1 MAERHDSYVD
11 IAQLRIGLFI
21 HLDTGWMDHPFS
33 LSSFKIRSQDQ
44 IDTLRSL
51 GLKRIRYCPDKSDP
65 HVLQELAAALA
76 VAAAA
81 SAAPALAEAHAP
93 TPRTPDPLQQRRQL
107 LSQQRASLQRC
118 ERQFGEATRLF
129 KQVYKTA
136 HSQPGSAKEQA
147 GLLVDGFLQD
157 ITGEQETA
165 IRLLSEKAG
174 DESSLHAL
182 NVTVVSLLLGK
193 IAGLSTN
200 DMREL
205 GIGALL
211 HDIGKLDLPDRLRW
225 QDEQSSPS
233 ERQIY
238 QQHVSHGVELGK
250 KMGLSP
256 AAILVIAQH
265 HEMADGSGYPMHLG
279 NEKIS
284 NASRIVSLVN
294 RYDNLCNP
302 ANPAQALTPHEALSM
317 LFVQMKTRFDKA
329 ILALFIRMMGVYP
342 PGSSVQLS
350 DGRYAIVAS
359 VNSARPL
366 KPKVVVYDPQIAK
379 EDALLLDLEST
390 PELGIKNS
398 LKPIQLPRAVHD
410 YLSPRKRL
418 CYFFERAR
426 DLVEEVGE

>member
-1 MAERHDSYVD
+1 MAERQHFYVD
-11 IAQLRIGLFI
+11 VAQLRTGLFI

-51 GLKRIRYCPDKSDP
+51 GLKQIRYCPEKSDDEA
-65 HVLQELAAALA
+65 LQGLNLAAVPAPVPSSA
-76 VAAAA
+76 VLDMPAAKAK
-81 SAAPALAEAHAP
+81 
-93 TPRTPDPLQQRRQL
+93 DPLQQRREL
-107 LSQQRASLQRC
+107 LSLQRASLQRC
-118 ERQFGEATRLF
+118 ERQFGEASRLF
-129 KQVYKTA
+129 KQVYKIA
-136 HSQPGSAKEQA
+136 HSQPVSAKDQA
-147 GLLVDGFLQD
+147 TQLVNGFLRD

-193 IAGLSTN
+193 SAGLN
-200 DMREL
+200 LDDMREL

-233 ERQIY
+233 ERQLY
-238 QQHVSHGVELGK
+238 RQHVGYGVELGK
-250 KMGLSP
+250 KMGLSTS
-256 AAILVIAQH
+256 AILLIAQH
-265 HEMADGSGYPMHLG
+265 HEMADGSGYPSYIG
-279 NEKIS
+279 NEKMS
-284 NASRIVSLVN
+284 VASRIVSLVN

-302 ANPAQALTPHEALSM
+302 ANPVQALTPHEALSM
-317 LFVQMKTRFDKA
+317 LFVQMKSRFDKA

-342 PGSSVQLS
+342 PGSSVQLT

-366 KPKVVVYDPQIAK
+366 KPKIVVYEPQIPK
-379 EDALLLDLEST
+379 EEALLLDLET
-390 PELGIKNS
+390 MPDLGIKNS
-398 LKPIQLPRAVHD
+398 LKPLQLPRAVYD

>member
-1 MAERHDSYVD
+1 MAERQDFYVD
-11 IAQLRIGLFI
+11 VALLRIGLFI

-51 GLKRIRYCPDKSDP
+51 GLRQIRCCPEKSDEDAVRALAETTP
-65 HVLQELAAALA
+65 PEVLAA
-76 VAAAA
+76 VAAPVA
-81 SAAPALAEAHAP
+81 SPSRE
-93 TPRTPDPLQQRRQL
+93 RDPLQQRREL
-107 LSQQRASLQRC
+107 LSLQRASLQRC
-118 ERQFGEATRLF
+118 ERQFGEASRLF
-129 KQVYKTA
+129 KQVYKIT
-136 HSQPGSAKEQA
+136 HSQPASAKEQA
-147 GLLVDGFLQD
+147 MQLVNGFIQE
-157 ITGEQETA
+157 IAGEQETA

-193 IAGLSTN
+193 IAGLGTI

-205 GIGALL
+205 GIAALL

-233 ERQIY
+233 ERQLY
-238 QQHVSHGVELGK
+238 QQHVGYGVELAK
-250 KMGLSP
+250 KMGLST
-256 AAILVIAQH
+256 AAILTIAQH
-265 HEMADGSGYPMHLG
+265 HEMADGSGYPLHLG
-279 NEKIS
+279 NEKMS
-284 NASRIVSLVN
+284 VASRIVALVN

-302 ANPAQALTPHEALSM
+302 ANPVQALTPHEALSM
-317 LFVQMKTRFDKA
+317 LFVQMKSRFDKA

-342 PGSSVQLS
+342 PGSSVQLN

-366 KPKVVVYDPQIAK
+366 KPKVVVYEPQIPK
-379 EDALLLDLEST
+379 EDALLLDLESM

-398 LKPIQLPRAVHD
+398 LKPLQLPRAVYD

>member
-1 MAERHDSYVD
+1 MAERQNFYVD
-11 IAQLRIGLFI
+11 VALLRTGLFI

-33 LSSFKIRSQDQ
+33 LSSFKIRTQDQ

-51 GLKRIRYCPDKSDP
+51 GLKQIRYCPEKSDADA
-65 HVLQELAAALA
+65 LQDLKHADLAPPA
-76 VAAAA
+76 VSTAT
-81 SAAPALAEAHAP
+81 PATP
-93 TPRTPDPLQQRRQL
+93 TPKEKDPLQQRREA

-118 ERQFGEATRLF
+118 ERQFGEASRLF
-129 KQVYKTA
+129 KQVYKIA
-136 HSQPGSAKEQA
+136 HSQPASAKDQA
-147 GLLVDGFLQD
+147 TQLVNGFLSD

-193 IAGLSTN
+193 IAGLNLN

-233 ERQIY
+233 ERQLY
-238 QQHVSHGVELGK
+238 QQHVSYGVELGK
-250 KMGLSP
+250 KMGLSS
-256 AAILVIAQH
+256 AVILLIAQH
-265 HEMADGSGYPMHLG
+265 HEMADGSGYPLHIA
-279 NEKIS
+279 NEKMS
-284 NASRIVSLVN
+284 VASRIVSLVN

-317 LFVQMKTRFDKA
+317 LFVQMKNRFDKA

-342 PGSSVQLS
+342 PGSSVQLT

-366 KPKVVVYDPQIAK
+366 KPKIVVYEPQIPK
-379 EDALLLDLEST
+379 EEALLLDLET
-390 PELGIKNS
+390 TADLGIKNS
-398 LKPIQLPRAVHD
+398 LKPLQLPRAVHD

-426 DLVEEVGE
+426 DLVEEVDE